1 MCYETLQD
9 YDILGELGY
18 KVPFVIN
25 PSYKNKYVKYLLHM
39 DITGCLTYG
48 YFYVDDNMQLQELDS
63 DIGI

>member
-1 MCYETLQD
+1 MIYLGNLAIRFPLLSTL
-9 YDILGELGY
+9 
-18 KVPFVIN
+18 VI
-25 PSYKNKYVKYLLHM
+25 KNKYVKYLLHM